1 MLNTKEVKRTG
12 RRMLLLNLHLAENGD
27 EEALEM
33 VGAIGRSIKD
43 YVKPAIEGTCL
54 DGEKFIEFG
63 KRQTM
68 TRCPIGEQTLKNA
81 LEHG

>member
-33 VGAIGRSIKD
+33 VGATGRSIKD
-43 YVKPAIEGTCL
+43 YVKPTIEVTCL
-54 DGEKFIEFG
+54 DGEQFI
-63 KRQTM
+63 
-68 TRCPIGEQTLKNA
+68 
-81 LEHG
+81 